1 MVFILVKGK
10 LKKNLLLDMK
20 VQELFPG
27 HGKPF
32 DREKLQ
38 KSYIK
43 LK

>member
-1 MVFILVKGK
+1 
-10 LKKNLLLDMK
+10 MK

-32 DREKLQ
+32 DKEKLQ

-43 LK
+43 LKEKII

>member
-1 MVFILVKGK
+1 
-10 LKKNLLLDMK
+10 MK

-32 DREKLQ
+32 DEDKLQ

-43 LK
+43 LKKLLNYSA

>member
-1 MVFILVKGK
+1 
-10 LKKNLLLDMK
+10 MK

-32 DREKLQ
+32 DKDKLQ

-43 LK
+43 LKEKIT